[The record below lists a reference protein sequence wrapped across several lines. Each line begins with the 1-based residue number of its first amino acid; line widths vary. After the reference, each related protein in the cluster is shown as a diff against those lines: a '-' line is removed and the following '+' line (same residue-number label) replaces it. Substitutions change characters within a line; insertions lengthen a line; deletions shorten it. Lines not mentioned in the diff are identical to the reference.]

1 MFDNVRAL
9 DVGYGNVKYVASR
22 TQSTLTCKLFPSLAP
37 RAVEMDLAG
46 DFVRKRDTKRV
57 VVNGIAY
64 EVGPDVKLAQK
75 GSEIGRMLQEN
86 YCLSEHY
93 KALVYGGLL
102 HMTRSHEL
110 EVLVLGLPLNT
121 YLGYKDPLAK
131 AFTGTHILD
140 AEGRACTVKN
150 VVVVPQPL
158 GGLYDYAFGTRQ
170 LSVVKKSTS
179 LVIDP
184 GFCTLD
190 WLVAEGTTPNDARS
204 GARAHGGMSEVL
216 KDVMEQVALD
226 AECTIDELGGTE
238 RIDAAL
244 RDNLPIRVFGHA
256 LTVRTNADYI
266 KLAQARAKDALQA
279 MLERIG
285 SIGDIDNIILV
296 GGGSYVYID
305 VLHSYFPKHNI
316 VVFPDSVFSNV
327 RGFQLLGEIWLAK
340 RGMH

>member
-22 TQSTLTCKLFPSLAP
+22 TQSALTCKLFPSLAP
-37 RAVEMDLAG
+37 RAVTTDLAG
-46 DFVRKRDTKRV
+46 DFVRRRDTKNV
-57 VVNGIAY
+57 VVNKITY

-75 GSEIGRMLQEN
+75 GAEIGRMLQEH

-93 KALVYGGLL
+93 RALVYGGLL
-102 HMTRSHEL
+102 HMTVNRDL

-121 YLGYKDPLAK
+121 YAGYKDQLIK
-131 AFTGTHILD
+131 AFIGTHILD
-140 AEGRACTVKN
+140 ADGRTCTVKN

-170 LSVVKKSTS
+170 LSMVQRSTS

-184 GFCTLD
+184 GYCTLD

-216 KDVMEQVALD
+216 KDVLEQVALD
-226 AECTIDELGGTE
+226 AQCTVDELGGTE
-238 RIDAAL
+238 RIDTAL
-244 RDNLPIRVFGHA
+244 RDNSPIRVFGNV
-256 LTVRTNADYI
+256 LNVRPNEDYI
-266 KLAQARAKDALQA
+266 KLAQARANDALQA

-285 SIGDIDNIILV
+285 PIGDIDNIILV
-296 GGGSYVYID
+296 GGGSYVYLD
-305 VLHSYFPKHNI
+305 VLHSHFPKHNI

-327 RGFQLLGEIWLAK
+327 RGFQLLGEIWVAK
-340 RGMH
+340 RRMH